1 MNLKVI
7 TLNCFDSPLSSK
19 RTARINHLISEVIK
33 LKADVICFQELIFL
47 KRVKRIAKVFE
58 NNGYYYTITSP
69 SSSTKSLAGYAKQYD
84 ETLYYL
90 VYNHRYT
97 FRTDS
102 DVKSITENC
111 LLDTAK
117 YTLGL
122 VKYVRD

>member
-1 MNLKVI
+1 MFSLFSSTWVH
-7 TLNCFDSPLSSK
+7 FDYEEYVYDNWAQGYNYMS
-19 RTARINHLISEVIK
+19 
-33 LKADVICFQELIFL
+33 
-47 KRVKRIAKVFE
+47 VFE

-69 SSSTKSLAGYAKQYD
+69 SSSTKSLAGYAKNYD

-117 YTLGL
+117 YMLGL